1 MAQQLY
7 MRNGKWVN
15 LAKAQEMRKGKTT
28 EEVEPVMKAKTVN
41 VEEKSVIEK
50 KTEEVV
56 NEETTTEE
64 VELTL
69 DELKKLADEKGI
81 KYHHASGI
89 KKLKELL
96 QL

>member
-28 EEVEPVMKAKTVN
+28 EVEPVIKTKTVN